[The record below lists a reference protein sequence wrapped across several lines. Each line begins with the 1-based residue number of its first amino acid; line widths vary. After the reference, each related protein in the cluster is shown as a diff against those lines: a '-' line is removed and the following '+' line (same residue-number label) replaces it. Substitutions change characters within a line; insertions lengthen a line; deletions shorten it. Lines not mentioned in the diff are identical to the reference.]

1 MQAFGLATL
10 ITVSG
15 YVTLLVLIS
24 EAMGINTFK
33 EFGHQ
38 TKRAFGDRFRISK
51 REDSENYE
59 TLRELFEA
67 VQSQNGKRFLKLLGI
82 LGKLQVA
89 LL

>member
-33 EFGHQ
+33 EFGHK
-38 TKRAFGDRFRISK
+38 TKRVFGDRFRISK
-51 REDSENYE
+51 REDGGENYE

-67 VQSQNGKRFLKLLGI
+67 VQSQKDKRFI
-82 LGKLQVA
+82 F
-89 LL
+89 

>member
-33 EFGHQ
+33 EFGHK

-51 REDSENYE
+51 REDDENYE

-67 VQSQNGKRFLKLLGI
+67 VQSQKEKRFFFS
-82 LGKLQVA
+82 
-89 LL
+89 